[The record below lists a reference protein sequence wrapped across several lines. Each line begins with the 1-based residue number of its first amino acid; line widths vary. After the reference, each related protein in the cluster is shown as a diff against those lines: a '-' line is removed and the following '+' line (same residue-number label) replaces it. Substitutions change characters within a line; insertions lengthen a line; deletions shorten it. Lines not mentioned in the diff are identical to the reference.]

1 MSVPYVISLYI
12 PFTFGSCVA
21 AEQIILLVLQKIIL
35 KSDFEMR
42 ALLQLP
48 TAILFG
54 VFCDV
59 ALSLYSS
66 ISFSEYY
73 QRFFFSLSGD
83 LHFGGG
89 IKFPIY
95 CQYICRST

>member
-1 MSVPYVISLYI
+1 M
-12 PFTFGSCVA
+12 A

-59 ALSLYSS
+59 AFVSLL
-66 ISFSEYY
+66 FDFFL
-73 QRFFFSLSGD
+73 RVLPTFFFSLSGD